1 MAGAIALV
9 GGDEFRPGCEEMD
22 RALLEATGVPRPVLL
37 VVPTAAAFESP
48 SRAASN
54 GVSYFSDLGFDASAL
69 MVLSATDAGDEEL
82 LSPVGTADVIY
93 FTGGN
98 PAHLQE
104 TLTGSILL
112 EHVRLALERGALV
125 AGSSA
130 GAMVLG
136 PWMRFRGWTE
146 ALGLAPG
153 VATLPHH
160 ERSEP
165 VEVARELRESAPS
178 GLTVLGI
185 DGKTGCLGRGGEWR
199 VIGAGGVTAYAQG
212 PWRRFQSGE
221 VILPGSLRLR
231 ARDEHA

>member
-22 RALLEATGVPRPVLL
+22 RALLDSTGVLRPALL
-37 VVPTAAAFESP
+37 VVPTAAAFENP

-54 GVSYFSDLGFDASAL
+54 GVSYFKDLGFDASTL
-69 MVLSATDAGDEEL
+69 MVLNVADANDEEL
-82 LSPVGTADVIY
+82 LSPVETADVVY

-98 PAHLQE
+98 PAYLLE
-104 TLTGSILL
+104 TLTGSLL
-112 EHVRLALERGALV
+112 LDHMRRALERRMVL

-136 PWMRFRGWTE
+136 SRMRFRGWTE

-153 VATLPHH
+153 VAVLPHH
-160 ERSEP
+160 ERSDSAT
-165 VEVARELRESAPS
+165 VARELCESAPS

-185 DGKTGCLGRGGEWR
+185 DGKTGCLGRAGEWR
-199 VIGAGGVTAYAQG
+199 VVGEDAVTAYVEGA
-212 PWRRFQSGE
+212 WRQFKSGE
-221 VILPGSLRLR
+221 VIALEPLR
-231 ARDEHA
+231 

>member
-9 GGDEFRPGCEEMD
+9 GGDEFRPGCEKMD
-22 RALLEATGVPRPVLL
+22 RALLEATGVPRPALL
-37 VVPTAAAFESP
+37 VVPTAAAFENP

-69 MVLSATDAGDEEL
+69 MVLNAADANDEEL
-82 LSPVGTADVIY
+82 LSPVETADVVY

-98 PAHLQE
+98 PAHLLE
-104 TLTGSILL
+104 TLTGSLL
-112 EHVRLALERGALV
+112 LDHMRRALKRGVVL

-136 PWMRFRGWTE
+136 SWMRFRGWTE

-160 ERSEP
+160 ERSDP
-165 VEVARELRESAPS
+165 AAVAEGLRESAPS

-185 DGKTGCLGRGGEWR
+185 DGKTGCLGREGEWR
-199 VIGAGGVTAYAQG
+199 VVGAGAVTAYVEGA
-212 PWRRFQSGE
+212 WRQFKSGE
-221 VILPGSLRLR
+221 VITRDSLR
-231 ARDEHA
+231 